1 MIDFTSSRVVQ
12 KYVFTMLSFEIQVQF
27 SVVITHVYVSFKVYE
42 CVQYDVCA
50 PMIDHIMFQT
60 VSKHASVLSHDRV
73 YTQRYNIVIEQYPYL
88 YSQRVQLCFCALG
101 GRLVTQLQLILD
113 FFSFFGGGGAVGL
126 PQLQLF
132 FNYGVKYYSQTQC
145 CTLTLLQMPLHSCS
159 FVQWECY

>member
-27 SVVITHVYVSFKVYE
+27 SVVITHVYVRVKVYE
-42 CVQYDVCA
+42 CVQYALCV

-60 VSKHASVLSHDRV
+60 VSKHASDLSHDRV

-101 GRLVTQLQLILD
+101 GRLVTQVQLI
-113 FFSFFGGGGAVGL
+113 FSFFFFFQWGWSGGVTTTLA
-126 PQLQLF
+126 LF
-132 FNYGVKYYSQTQC
+132 
-145 CTLTLLQMPLHSCS
+145 
-159 FVQWECY
+159 